1 VPGRKHSRSLSTR
14 GAGVGLA
21 ALLLLLA
28 PAARA
33 QDEARVDPPGSDAER
48 GLEPGENAIAGEFA
62 PSAGFDLI
70 KTRWGSLNISLY
82 GLFRYVNQ
90 MPGEQTFVDHLGR
103 TREVVARND
112 LNWHRSMIWFSGFA
126 LDPRLLYV
134 LTAWSLPTTAQTL
147 VFGNLQFKFHEAIS
161 LGVGIGPNL
170 TARSMQG
177 SHPFWASSDRLMGEE
192 FFRGGF
198 ASGIWLKGQ
207 PLPRFF
213 YTVSVNTNLSQ
224 LGIIASN
231 DSRDLAYSAS
241 IWWMPTTGEFGQ
253 RGGVADFEEHAHPA
267 TRFGVSAGHARED
280 RANQLGL
287 PPNETQLRLSDGLL
301 LFGEDALAEGVT
313 LQKATYQVLAVD
325 AGLKFRGLTLQSEYF
340 LRRLSD
346 FLATGPVPM
355 DSLLDHGFTVQAM
368 YMVWPK
374 RLGVYGS
381 GTAVFDDFE
390 RRPWELVGGVS
401 AFPFQSQSL
410 RLNLH
415 VIHVERSPT
424 GSNFGFYA
432 AGQTGTTVSLGVD
445 ILL

>member
-1 VPGRKHSRSLSTR
+1 MGFV
-14 GAGVGLA
+14 LA
-21 ALLLLLA
+21 F
-28 PAARA
+28 RFSIV
-33 QDEARVDPPGSDAER
+33 EARFAGRRAMVLQEA
-48 GLEPGENAIAGEFA
+48 NAIGIDARELLKVMG
-62 PSAGFDLI
+62 
-70 KTRWGSLNISLY
+70 TRVH
-82 GLFRYVNQ
+82 RA
-90 MPGEQTFVDHLGR
+90 
-103 TREVVARND
+103 RESRARSGPVAR
-112 LNWHRSMIWFSGFA
+112 G
-126 LDPRLLYV
+126 
-134 LTAWSLPTTAQTL
+134 
-147 VFGNLQFKFHEAIS
+147 
-161 LGVGIGPNL
+161 
-170 TARSMQG
+170 
-177 SHPFWASSDRLMGEE
+177 
-192 FFRGGF
+192 
-198 ASGIWLKGQ
+198 
-207 PLPRFF
+207 
-213 YTVSVNTNLSQ
+213 
-224 LGIIASN
+224 
-231 DSRDLAYSAS
+231 
-241 IWWMPTTGEFGQ
+241 
-253 RGGVADFEEHAHPA
+253 RGGVVGPHPQRRRHAVPQA
-267 TRFGVSAGHARED
+267 
-280 RANQLGL
+280 
-287 PPNETQLRLSDGLL
+287 GLL

-401 AFPFQSQSL
+401 AYPFQSQSL